1 METGLRVLLLLI
13 GMAIVAGIIWD
24 FRRNAAKKSNKIK
37 SRDRERSVLE
47 SVEEFSLEMPLDIPY
62 EDSFIQPGPVVTKPV
77 HKPFGN
83 KLSKTVFV
91 KEPVSPVVEDILL
104 IHIMARRP
112 QLFSGAKLI
121 EAFNEV
127 HLFYNDSQIFERYEN
142 IDGTGNPIFSLVSAV
157 EPGIFELSKIETFQT
172 PGVTLFFRVT
182 RPNQS
187 VAAFELMLRT
197 AKILASRLDAELKDE
212 KHKLLTSET
221 IERYRDRA
229 RQQPLGFSS
238 RTSEYM

>member
-127 HLFYNDSQIFERYEN
+127 HLFYNDSQILN
-142 IDGTGNPIFSLVSAV
+142 AT
-157 EPGIFELSKIETFQT
+157 
-172 PGVTLFFRVT
+172 
-182 RPNQS
+182 
-187 VAAFELMLRT
+187 
-197 AKILASRLDAELKDE
+197 KILMEQVIRFSAWF
-212 KHKLLTSET
+212 
-221 IERYRDRA
+221 
-229 RQQPLGFSS
+229 QPLSLGFLSFQKLRPFKRRES
-238 RTSEYM
+238 RSFLE